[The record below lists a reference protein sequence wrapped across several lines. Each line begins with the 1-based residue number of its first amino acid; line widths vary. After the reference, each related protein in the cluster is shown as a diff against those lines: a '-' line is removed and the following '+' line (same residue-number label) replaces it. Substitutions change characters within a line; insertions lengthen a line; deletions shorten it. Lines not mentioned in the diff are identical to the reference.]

1 MPCPR
6 VLSLLLLLSMPVCL
20 FAAECPTDAEI
31 VGQPGMVESEF
42 IYEPVRWPQSHSPTI
57 EEAAGGNLV
66 ASWFGGTGEGHPDV
80 CIWACC
86 NDGRAWSKPVKVADG
101 IRKDVLRRPCCNPV
115 LFQADSGPLMLFYK
129 LQSLECKTDWQGWK
143 LYSHDGGQTYGD
155 SIALPEGFLGP
166 IKNKPIQLDDGSILC
181 PSSTEGNGFRVHFER
196 TDSQGKHWTKTPAV
210 ADPQNYGGI
219 QPTLFHCKDG
229 RLLALNRTKKGSKI
243 AQTFST
249 DGGQTWS
256 PLKQIPLP
264 NNWSGIDGVTLS
276 DGRHLLV
283 YNHAT
288 LRPDGRNGPRSPLN
302 VVVSEDDGKSW
313 KAALVLENQKGEF
326 SYPAVIKTQDGLVHI
341 SYTWNRRTIKHVVLD
356 PSELV
361 LREMPDGRWPSPA
374 LTPKK

>member
-1 MPCPR
+1 MPCSR

-57 EEAAGGNLV
+57 EEAANGNLV

-80 CIWACC
+80 CIWACY

-166 IKNKPIQLDDGSILC
+166 IKNKPIRLGRWLDSLPLEHRRKRFSC
-181 PSSTEGNGFRVHFER
+181 PLR
-196 TDSQGKHWTKTPAV
+196 TNRFARQTLEENSRRCRSEKLRR
-210 ADPQNYGGI
+210 N
-219 QPTLFHCKDG
+219 PTDLISLQ
-229 RLLALNRTKKGSKI
+229 RWAS
-243 AQTFST
+243 FST
-249 DGGQTWS
+249 
-256 PLKQIPLP
+256 KP
-264 NNWSGIDGVTLS
+264 NQKRQQN
-276 DGRHLLV
+276 
-283 YNHAT
+283 
-288 LRPDGRNGPRSPLN
+288 RPDL
-302 VVVSEDDGKSW
+302 
-313 KAALVLENQKGEF
+313 F
-326 SYPAVIKTQDGLVHI
+326 Y
-341 SYTWNRRTIKHVVLD
+341 
-356 PSELV
+356 
-361 LREMPDGRWPSPA
+361 
-374 LTPKK
+374 